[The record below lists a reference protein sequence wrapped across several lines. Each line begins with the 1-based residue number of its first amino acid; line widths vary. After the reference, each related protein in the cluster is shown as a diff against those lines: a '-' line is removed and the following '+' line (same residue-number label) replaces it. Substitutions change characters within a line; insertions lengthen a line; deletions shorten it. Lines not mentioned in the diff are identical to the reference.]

1 MQAPRSVT
9 ELLNMVQPIINN
21 HPLFIHQL
29 NEYINERDILRQR
42 LDDYKNNLNQYETM
56 DKRTKEARTLKA
68 QINEES
74 ENYNKD
80 RQELFNKIVKLYND
94 FNEHIKKQSMINDI
108 KNKAESYKLRR
119 EAKQQQKRNS
129 NPFYMTLEMK
139 QLNKKSDEI
148 YSMKF
153 NNKPKNMRNH

>member
-80 RQELFNKIVKLYND
+80 RQ
-94 FNEHIKKQSMINDI
+94 
-108 KNKAESYKLRR
+108 
-119 EAKQQQKRNS
+119 
-129 NPFYMTLEMK
+129 
-139 QLNKKSDEI
+139 
-148 YSMKF
+148 
-153 NNKPKNMRNH
+153 